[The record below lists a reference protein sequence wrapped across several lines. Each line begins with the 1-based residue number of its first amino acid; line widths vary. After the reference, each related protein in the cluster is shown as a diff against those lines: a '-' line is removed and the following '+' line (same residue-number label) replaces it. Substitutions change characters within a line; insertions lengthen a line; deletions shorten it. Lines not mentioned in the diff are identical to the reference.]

1 VSHLHASERLESRC
15 AARRATCPPHSVVAS
30 ASVAAQ
36 CVEVDL
42 AESTDTGGYS
52 SQTQSQHYSVS
63 QKSPLRFSD
72 IFSQTDENFVINFTH
87 LLYVPFYT
95 RLQIL
100 IQLIPTLTK
109 LCHTKRDNQTN
120 FYISLEV

>member
-1 VSHLHASERLESRC
+1 MVSHLHASERLESRC
-15 AARRATCPPHSVVAS
+15 AARRATCPPHSVVAH

-63 QKSPLRFSD
+63 QKSPLQFSD
-72 IFSQTDENFVINFTH
+72 IFFPNGWEFLINF
-87 LLYVPFYT
+87 YT
-95 RLQIL
+95 PIIRSFL
-100 IQLIPTLTK
+100 
-109 LCHTKRDNQTN
+109 H
-120 FYISLEV
+120 